1 MKRVLLIHQAFVSPE
16 EGGGTRH
23 FEFARY
29 CSQRDISFTIVCS
42 DTSYLSGSKRIA
54 RIKSV
59 KEERIDGIRI
69 LRAYTLPTL
78 HRGFGWRLLS
88 FFSFMFTS
96 FRAACKAGPVDVVM
110 GTSPPI
116 FQACSAWLLSVI
128 RRKPFLLEI
137 RDLWPEFAIDM
148 GVLKNSFLIRLS
160 RGLEWFLY
168 RAADHILVNSPAYRD
183 YLLDKG
189 IGADKIS
196 VIPNGV
202 DPSLFKPESTGE
214 AVRQR
219 YGLNGKFIATYAG
232 ALGMANDIPVI
243 LKAAARLRGMMDI
256 HFMLVGDG
264 KMRPQLEA
272 MAEQMQLNNVTFT
285 GVVSKTEMPDYLAAA
300 DVCLATLMPIP
311 MFKTTY
317 PNKVFDYMA
326 AGRPTVLAI
335 DGVIRRV
342 IETAGGGVYTLP
354 GDADALAENIKYF
367 YKDKD
372 KARDMGQKARQHVSI
387 YFNRKKHAHEYYNLL
402 IKMVSK

>member
-1 MKRVLLIHQAFVSPE
+1 MKRVLLIHQAFVSPGQ
-16 EGGGTRH
+16 GGGTRH

-29 CSQRDISFTIVCS
+29 CSQKGISFTIVCS
-42 DTSYLSGSKRIA
+42 DTSYLSGSKKIA
-54 RIKSV
+54 GKKAV
-59 KEERIDGIRI
+59 KEERIDGVHI

-96 FRAACKAGPVDVVM
+96 FRTACKAGPVDVVM

-116 FQACSAWLLSVI
+116 FQACSAWLLAAI
-128 RRKPFLLEI
+128 RCKPFLLEI

-148 GVLKNSFLIRLS
+148 GVLKNPLLIRLS
-160 RGLEWFLY
+160 RGLERFLY

-189 IGADKIS
+189 IGVDKIT

-202 DPSLFKPESTGE
+202 DPSLFKPGSTGE

-219 YGLNGKFIATYAG
+219 YGLNGKFIAVYAG
-232 ALGMANDIPVI
+232 ALGMANDIPLI
-243 LKAAARLRGMMDI
+243 LKAAARLRGIADI

-264 KMRPQLEA
+264 KMRSQLEE
-272 MAEQMQLNNVTFT
+272 MAEQMELKNVTFT
-285 GVVSKTEMPDYLAAA
+285 GVVSKNEMPDYLAASDA
-300 DVCLATLMPIP
+300 CLATLMPIP

-335 DGVIRRV
+335 DGVIRQV
-342 IETAGGGVYTLP
+342 IETAGGGVYVSP
-354 GDADALAENIKYF
+354 GDADALAEKIHHLYENR
-367 YKDKD
+367 DV
-372 KARDMGQKARQHVSI
+372 AGDMGQKARDYVSLN
-387 YFNRKKHAHEYYNLL
+387 FQRKNQAHQYYDL
-402 IKMVSK
+402 IMKMVSK